1 MDNPFEILIKEFRD
15 LKSIVLSGESSR
27 SELGSNYLKIDKAA
41 EFLSTTQN
49 ALRVMTHKGQINY
62 IKKQGKLFFRR
73 SDLIE
78 WFESGSILNNVTD
91 IENVLLV
98 KTKKRL

>member
-1 MDNPFEILIKEFRD
+1 MDNPFSIIDHRLKVIED
-15 LKSIVLSGESSR
+15 LLQRIHGDESH
-27 SELGSNYLKIDKAA
+27 SESKHETYLRIEMAA

-49 ALRVMTHKGQINY
+49 ALRVMVHKGQINY

-78 WFESGSILNNVTD
+78 WLESGASDDNS
-91 IENVLLV
+91 
-98 KTKKRL
+98 